1 MIITRTTIGI
11 KLKNMERILLNGL
24 KALVT
29 AGPTYERIDPV
40 RFIGNFS
47 TGKMG
52 IELAYALY
60 ELGCEVTLV
69 LGPTHLNVDDHIYV
83 IRVESANDMYIVCMD
98 EFQES
103 DIIVCSAAVADF
115 RPANKAE
122 NKIKKGKDEG
132 MSIDLVRTVDI
143 LHEMGLR
150 KNDKQVLVGFAL
162 ETQDALN
169 YARKKL
175 EAKNADMIVMNVPTK
190 DTGFGTDTNKVSI
203 LCKGNENP
211 INTELLS
218 KKDIARVISNIIEE
232 VYSSKN

>member
-1 MIITRTTIGI
+1 M
-11 KLKNMERILLNGL
+11 

-52 IELAYALY
+52 IEIAYALY

-69 LGPTHLNVDDHIYV
+69 LGPTHLPVNNYIHV
-83 IRVESANDMYIVCMD
+83 IRVESADDMYTACLD

-115 RPANKAE
+115 KPATKAN

-143 LHEMGLR
+143 LYEMGLT
-150 KNDKQVLVGFAL
+150 KHNGQLLVGFAL
-162 ETQDALN
+162 ETQNALE

-175 EAKNADMIVMNVPTK
+175 EAKNADMIVMNMPTK
-190 DTGFGTDTNKVSI
+190 ETGFASDTNLVTLVTKD
-203 LCKGNENP
+203 NE
-211 INTELLS
+211 IKTELLS
-218 KKDIARVISNIIEE
+218 KKEIARIIADNIFNI
-232 VYSSKN
+232 VSVL